1 MRQTGSYGWLFQRL
15 SGVILFVLLLVHF
28 VLMHYLGGEKKMYA
42 DVVRRLS
49 NPHWKTFDLVFLGLG
64 LYHGWYGVWGIVGDY
79 VRNGAVRI
87 LSLVLIVTAA
97 LVLFSLGLVT
107 ILAFHGG

>member
-1 MRQTGSYGWLFQRL
+1 
-15 SGVILFVLLLVHF
+15 
-28 VLMHYLGGEKKMYA
+28 
-42 DVVRRLS
+42 
-49 NPHWKTFDLVFLGLG
+49 